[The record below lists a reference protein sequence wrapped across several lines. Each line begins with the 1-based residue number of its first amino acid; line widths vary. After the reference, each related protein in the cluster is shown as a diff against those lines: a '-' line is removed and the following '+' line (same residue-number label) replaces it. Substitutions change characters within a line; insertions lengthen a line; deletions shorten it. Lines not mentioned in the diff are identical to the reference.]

1 VATVTAILRLA
12 AGTVGPPGPIL
23 LVDDVYASGWTMT
36 VAAAMLGEAGA
47 MAVYPL
53 VLHRRP

>member
-1 VATVTAILRLA
+1 VTSSLRLT
-12 AGTVGPPGPIL
+12 AGVAVPAGPIL

-36 VAAAMLGEAGA
+36 VAAALLADAGA
-47 MAVYPL
+47 DAIYPL